1 MPAFGKK
8 QKEESIND
16 KMVRFFKE
24 GKSVEQI
31 SAELAVKA
39 DVITN
44 VIRRRCGED
53 SIPETVVRSKM
64 Q

>member
-31 SAELAVKA
+31 SAELAVKP
-39 DVITN
+39 TL
-44 VIRRRCGED
+44 
-53 SIPETVVRSKM
+53 
-64 Q
+64 